1 MLQTPGGIDLNNLN
15 MQTSG
20 QASQIQMS
28 TDPAMLNQPIFNL
41 TPKIIGVGTVN
52 LGVFL
57 GLNTDQKD
65 SDEPAH
71 PSPELLAVKEDV

>member
-1 MLQTPGGIDLNNLN
+1 

-20 QASQIQMS
+20 QAVDIQIP

-41 TPKIIGVGTVN
+41 TPRIIGVGTVN

-57 GLNTDQKD
+57 GLNAEKD
-65 SDEPAH
+65 NPNDSQNPY
-71 PSPELLAVKEDV
+71 PELVAVKEDV